1 MISELPSK
9 SGSRI
14 TVQHGSSPLSLKQTL
29 RQRGIVG
36 EGVTLSYVY
45 VRGYLAG
52 AQVDDDEFSLHG
64 LTRIGG
70 IEWARQ
76 LEGLPSSLQQLEL
89 GDRFND
95 WLQQTSFPSSIKTM
109 TLGYDFNRSLDG
121 VTLPADLQT
130 LTFGYRFNRSLDGVT
145 FPASLQTLIFGS
157 GFNQSLDGVTFPAG
171 LQTLTLRC
179 FDRRFNQSLHG
190 LLFLPTGLQE
200 RSSDGWLSLNSSI

>member
-1 MISELPSK
+1 M
-9 SGSRI
+9 
-14 TVQHGSSPLSLKQTL
+14 
-29 RQRGIVG
+29 
-36 EGVTLSYVY
+36 
-45 VRGYLAG
+45 
-52 AQVDDDEFSLHG
+52 DDDEFSLHG

-130 LTFGYRFNRSLDGVT
+130 LAL
-145 FPASLQTLIFGS
+145 AAGS
-157 GFNQSLDGVTFPAG
+157 TKAWTVSPFKQVCKP
-171 LQTLTLRC
+171 
-179 FDRRFNQSLHG
+179 
-190 LLFLPTGLQE
+190 
-200 RSSDGWLSLNSSI
+200 